1 MRFTPPQWR
10 PSLARRRTPSR
21 SAIEVSAFAS
31 VILALLALLMGPSFQ
46 VDFPVQIPVD
56 MAHTNHST
64 PQQDARRDDALVI
77 AVARDGE
84 IYLANTRVRPAEL
97 SKLLQQSM
105 RDRAQK
111 TVYVKA
117 DARAKYSDIEVV
129 LNQIRESGLQNVVF
143 LTERPDR

>member
-1 MRFTPPQWR
+1 
-10 PSLARRRTPSR
+10 
-21 SAIEVSAFAS
+21 
-31 VILALLALLMGPSFQ
+31 
-46 VDFPVQIPVD
+46 
-56 MAHTNHST
+56 
-64 PQQDARRDDALVI
+64 VI

-84 IYLANTRVRPAEL
+84 IYLANTRVRLADL
-97 SKLLQQSM
+97 SKLLQQSVH
-105 RDRAQK
+105 DGAQK